1 MIKCNVLSDIS
12 FFDVSLYHRRCY
24 DSIQQHDQSHKVCFI
39 AAIYLQ
45 NESLLVVISL
55 VVVKYVP
62 NFANKRVLKTVVW
75 DLQN

>member
-1 MIKCNVLSDIS
+1 MFCQTSLFST
-12 FFDVSLYHRRCY
+12 SLYHRRCY
-24 DSIQQHDQSHKVCFI
+24 DSIQQHDQSQKVCFI